1 MAYLP
6 SYLQIFRHWPGLELQ
21 VKDGATL
28 MGEAGP
34 RVETG
39 TLWVHLK
46 VEWQAEERAV
56 GMVAEEEEMEQVMQE
71 AMLEATAVT

>member
-1 MAYLP
+1 
-6 SYLQIFRHWPGLELQ
+6 
-21 VKDGATL
+21 